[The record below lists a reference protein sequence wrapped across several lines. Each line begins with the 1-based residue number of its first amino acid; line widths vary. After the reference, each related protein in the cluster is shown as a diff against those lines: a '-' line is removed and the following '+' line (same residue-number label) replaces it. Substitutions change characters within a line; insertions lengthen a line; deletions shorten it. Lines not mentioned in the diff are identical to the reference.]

1 MTNLGTS
8 AATTSAAAAD
18 TAADRVERAEL
29 SRIARNGLLVMALG
43 ILVMGGWLV
52 AAPLS
57 GAVIAAGFVKVD
69 MNRKVVQ
76 HQEGGIVKQL
86 LVRDGERVKAG
97 QVLMVIEDVKL
108 DATLDLLRTQHD
120 GERAKAARL
129 EAERAMSP
137 AIRFPPEM
145 MARKEEPKVVE
156 FLQRETTLFKAR
168 REALDTQVA
177 LLRKQIQQ
185 TAQEVKALT
194 DQIAAE
200 ARALKLQKD
209 ELATNQSLLEKG
221 YVQKTRLM
229 QLERQVAEYE
239 GRWNERRAELSKAE
253 QRSQELELRVLAQR
267 NAYVQSAADELK
279 DASARIFDLEERL
292 RPSKDASERQRI
304 SSPISGEV
312 VGMRVFSQGGVVG
325 PREVLMEI
333 VPEDKTLII
342 EARIRPEDINHVR
355 AGSEAEIR
363 LTAYQQRTTPMVA
376 GKVNYVAADRMVEQQ
391 TGAAYYTAHIDVS
404 AAALA
409 DAGNLKMQAGMP
421 AEVYIRTDSRS
432 ALDYLLAPVTA
443 YLRRGMRE
451 PL

>member
-1 MTNLGTS
+1 MT
-8 AATTSAAAAD
+8 AM
-18 TAADRVERAEL
+18 TAADRAERAEL
-29 SRIARNGLLVMALG
+29 TRIARNGALVVALG

-97 QVLMVIEDVKL
+97 QVLVVIEDVKL

-137 AIRFPPEM
+137 AVKFPAELV
-145 MARKEEPKVVE
+145 ARKDEPKVVE
-156 FLQRETTLFKAR
+156 FLQRESTLFKAR

-177 LLRKQIQQ
+177 LLRRQIQQ

-279 DASARIFDLEERL
+279 EASTRIFDLEERL

-304 SSPISGEV
+304 AAPISGEV
-312 VGMRVFSQGGVVG
+312 VGLRIFSQGGVVG

-333 VPEDKTLII
+333 VPEDKTLVV

-355 AGSEAEIR
+355 AGSEAEVR
-363 LTAYQQRTTPMVA
+363 LTAYQQRTTPLVA
-376 GKVNYVAADRMVEQQ
+376 GKVLYVSADRMLEQQ
-391 TGAAYYTAHIDVS
+391 TGAAYYVAHIDVT
-404 AAALA
+404 AGALTE
-409 DAGNLKMQAGMP
+409 AGNLRMQAGMP

>member
-1 MTNLGTS
+1 M
-8 AATTSAAAAD
+8 ATPAAA

-29 SRIARNGLLVMALG
+29 TRIARNGALVLALG
-43 ILVMGGWLV
+43 VLVMGGWLI

-69 MNRKVVQ
+69 MNRKLIQ
-76 HQEGGIVKQL
+76 HQEGGIVKQV

-97 QVLMVIEDVKL
+97 QVLVVIEDVKL
-108 DATLDLLRTQHD
+108 DATFDLLRTQHD

-200 ARALKLQKD
+200 ARALKLQKE
-209 ELATNQSLLEKG
+209 ELATNQALLEKG
-221 YVQKTRLM
+221 FVQKTRLM

-279 DASARIFDLEERL
+279 EASTRIFDLEERL

-312 VGMRVFSQGGVVG
+312 VGLRVFSQGGVVG

-333 VPEDKTLII
+333 VPEDKTLIV

-391 TGAAYYTAHIDVS
+391 TGQAYYTAHIDVS

-409 DAGNLKMQAGMP
+409 EAGNLRMQAGMP
-421 AEVYIRTDSRS
+421 AEVYIRTDSRT